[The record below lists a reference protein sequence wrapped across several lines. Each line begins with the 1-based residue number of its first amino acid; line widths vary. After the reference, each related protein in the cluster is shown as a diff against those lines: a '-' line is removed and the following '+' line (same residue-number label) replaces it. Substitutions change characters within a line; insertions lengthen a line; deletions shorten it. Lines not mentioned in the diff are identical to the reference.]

1 MIVFSMQ
8 VCFGIIRRLI
18 NMNEIIIDLMMN
30 TLFIGM
36 PVMIIYGL
44 LKIIFKKEKLEE
56 GATKA

>member
-1 MIVFSMQ
+1 
-8 VCFGIIRRLI
+8 
-18 NMNEIIIDLMMN
+18 MNEIIIDLMMN

-44 LKIIFKKEKLEE
+44 LKIIFKKGRIDE